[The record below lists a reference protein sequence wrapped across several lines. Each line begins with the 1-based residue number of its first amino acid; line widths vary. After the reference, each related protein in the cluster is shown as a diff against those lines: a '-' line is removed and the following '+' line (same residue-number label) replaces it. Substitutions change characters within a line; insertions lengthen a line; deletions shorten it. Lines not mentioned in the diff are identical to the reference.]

1 MKVCLC
7 LLDIE
12 NMDDISREGF
22 RQAVEMHPE
31 LLKSSCF
38 ASYFSPSVLL
48 RTPCFNLPNAIRF
61 YQESRCWSFHPSSV
75 HQFSS
80 FPNPCRGSGTRTAQC
95 QRPAWQSTPAWSI
108 VCRARGWKE
117 RESVHRERG
126 PQTGKSQ
133 VYGPRILKLP
143 ILQGIEQWKCNVMS
157 PVGFRSWRSQI
168 VTLAVARGACQAHTG
183 LREIDEADLKP
194 LGGGKMLVVKVAC
207 NGEPWWANDTYCC
220 QYAAF
225 AMRRVWL
232 ALILVNNQINIM

>member
-1 MKVCLC
+1 MSWQRH
-7 LLDIE
+7 E
-12 NMDDISREGF
+12 N
-22 RQAVEMHPE
+22 
-31 LLKSSCF
+31 
-38 ASYFSPSVLL
+38 
-48 RTPCFNLPNAIRF
+48 
-61 YQESRCWSFHPSSV
+61 SSV
-75 HQFSS
+75 SAPGVAVDPGLVFCVSS
-80 FPNPCRGSGTRTAQC
+80 TRVK
-95 QRPAWQSTPAWSI
+95 R
-108 VCRARGWKE
+108 E
-117 RESVHRERG
+117 RETVHRGRG

-194 LGGGKMLVVKVAC
+194 LGVGKMLVVKVAC

-232 ALILVNNQINIM
+232 ALILVNNNQINIMYIMVARIHVRSHLANLPRPHFTLHGGFVGNPPNWHLFWFEFKDF